1 MKKILGKLEIH
12 NDLLNFVRP
21 SPHSKFSPSAAE
33 RWMVCHYSVGASKD
47 IPEETSVYA
56 EEGTLAHSVCE
67 AVFRQQYF
75 DVPFPNDLQ
84 MQLIGYDGDEIMA
97 CAQGYVDVITF
108 WLNNKDMIGNVISY
122 GIEKG
127 VPIFPEE
134 GCFGTADCLIIGDK
148 GAAVIDYKHGKG
160 KNVAANSLQLRVYAA
175 GIARYLAN
183 VPEDYKIS
191 CIVYQPR
198 TDMAPKEITY
208 TMPELNQT
216 LGDIWKS
223 IQATK
228 GTNLEPC
235 EGNHCYW
242 CPANRTKDIEK
253 KCKLMRDK
261 PLKLA
266 QENFGKFLADMNAPI
281 EKFNAPNPNRDAAI
295 VKIHALFPLM
305 KKIVEDTTEELMM
318 RIEAGEYVEGVR
330 IIEELGNRQLNFET
344 DEQAAAAL
352 RTQFNI
358 DPFKIIPETKKLKTI
373 TEIEKVVGKNK
384 LDSLCVRKVKKKV
397 DIMDGKIRDI
407 LGEMATYRE
416 MINQGE

>member
-1 MKKILGKLEIH
+1 MKKFLNKLEIH
-12 NDLLNFVRP
+12 KDLLNFVRP
-21 SPHSKFSPSAAE
+21 SPHSKFSPSAAD
-33 RWMVCHYSVGASKD
+33 RWMTCQYSIEAAKD
-47 IPEETSVYA
+47 IPEETSKYA
-56 EEGTLAHSVCE
+56 EEGTIAHEACE
-67 AVFRQQYF
+67 AVFRENYF
-75 DVPFPNDLQ
+75 NIPFPEDLS
-84 MQLIGYDGDEIMA
+84 LRLLNYDVDEIIS
-97 CAQGYVDVITF
+97 CAQGYVEVIDF
-108 WLNNKDMIGNVISY
+108 WLNNKDSIGNVIFY

-148 GAAVIDYKHGKG
+148 GAAVIDYKHGRG

-175 GIARYLAN
+175 GVARYLAN
-183 VPEDYKIS
+183 VPKDYKVN

-216 LGDIWKS
+216 LGDIWKAIEIS
-223 IQATK
+223 KQK
-228 GTNLEPC
+228 DLEPI

-242 CPANRTKDIEK
+242 CPANRTKDLSK
-253 KCKLMRDK
+253 KCKLIADK

-281 EKFNAPNPNRDAAI
+281 EKFNAPNPARDAAI

-305 KKIVEDTTEELMM
+305 KKIVEDTTEELMLRLESGEHIDGM
-318 RIEAGEYVEGVR
+318 RIV
-330 IIEELGNRQLNFET
+330 EELGRRQLNFDN
-344 DEQAAAAL
+344 DEEAAKAIK
-352 RTQFNI
+352 TQYDI
-358 DPFKIIPETKKLKTI
+358 DPWKIIPETKKLKTL
-373 TEIEKVVGKNK
+373 TEIEKTIGKNK

-407 LGEMATYRE
+407 LGEMSTYSE

>member
-1 MKKILGKLEIH
+1 MKKIFGKLEIH

-21 SPHSKFSPSAAE
+21 SPHSKFSPSAAD
-33 RWMVCHYSVGASKD
+33 RWMTCHYSIDASKD
-47 IPEETSVYA
+47 IPEETSSYA

-75 DVPFPNDLQ
+75 DIPFPDDLK
-84 MQLIGYDGDEIMA
+84 MQLIGYDGDEIFA
-97 CAQGYVDVITF
+97 CAHGYVEVITF
-108 WLNNKDMIGNVISY
+108 WLNNKELIGDVLFY
-122 GIEKG
+122 GLEKG
-127 VPIFPEE
+127 IPIFPEE
-134 GCFGTADCLIIGDK
+134 GCFGTADCLIIGSK

-175 GIARYLAN
+175 GVARYLAN
-183 VPEDYKIS
+183 VPQDYKIN

-198 TDMAPKEITY
+198 TDMAPKEISY

-216 LGDIWKS
+216 LGDIWKA
-223 IQATK
+223 IEETK
-228 GTNLEPC
+228 KPNLEPL

-242 CPANRTKDIEK
+242 CPAARTKDYTK
-253 KCKLMRDK
+253 KCKLISEK

-295 VKIHALFPLM
+295 VKLHALYPLI

-318 RIEAGEYVEGVR
+318 RIQSGEHVDGVR
-330 IIEELGNRQLNFET
+330 IVEELGRRELGFEN
-344 DEQAAAAL
+344 DEQAAQAIKS
-352 RTQFNI
+352 QFKV
-358 DPFKIIPETKKLKTI
+358 DPWKIIPETKKLKTI
-373 TEIEKVVGKNK
+373 TEIEKAIGKNK

-397 DIMDGKIRDI
+397 DVMDGKIRDI
-407 LGEMATYRE
+407 LGEMSAYGE
-416 MINQGE
+416 MIKQGE